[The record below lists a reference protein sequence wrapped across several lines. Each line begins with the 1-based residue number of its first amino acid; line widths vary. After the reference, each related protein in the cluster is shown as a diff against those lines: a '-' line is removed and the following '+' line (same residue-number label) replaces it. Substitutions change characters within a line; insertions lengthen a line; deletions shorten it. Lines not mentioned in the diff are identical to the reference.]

1 MPASLHPPSSYCTCP
16 DVCSAT
22 LLEQSENH
30 FYNLYFFPFYCIHF
44 FSGLQ
49 PTFRLRL
56 PRSFLVAAMCS
67 WRQRLEA
74 GRPARS
80 AFRSFKLCTNRGGM
94 LPLGQQLE
102 KVGGS
107 KRQRKLNV
115 RAIANAGPDCS
126 VTPSCNLRS
135 AACARPVL
143 SWMVQLNPSG
153 VNMRLRRAIGFTSV
167 CPPSPTP
174 CLLLFGRCPHK

>member
-1 MPASLHPPSSYCTCP
+1 MFALRLCLNNQRITFIIY
-16 DVCSAT
+16 T
-22 LLEQSENH
+22 LLSFLCH
-30 FYNLYFFPFYCIHF
+30 TF

-56 PRSFLVAAMCS
+56 PRSFSVAAMCS

-135 AACARPVL
+135 AACARPIL

-153 VNMRLRRAIGFTSV
+153 VNMRLHRAIGFTFHVRVSSFPNPV
-167 CPPSPTP
+167 PSSFWS
-174 CLLLFGRCPHK
+174 LSS